1 MSAASSVTRFATR
14 QPVAWG
20 ILGTGK
26 VAQLF
31 ASDLACVP
39 DARLIAIGS
48 RSKQKAR
55 EFGQKFGV
63 SNQHGSYVDLANDP
77 AVQAIYI
84 ATPASV
90 HRENMLL
97 CLNAGKPVL
106 CEKPF
111 TVNAREAEEV
121 ITLARQRKVFLMEA
135 MWTRFV
141 PSMVKVR
148 ELLATGAIGKVTH
161 FIADLGTRAPFDPEG
176 RVFNAGLG
184 GGALLQKGIY
194 LLSLASMILGN
205 PNVVRSLT
213 IMGETGVDE
222 HAGIMLGY
230 PSGQLASLTCS
241 ARVHTQREATIVGTC
256 GQIRIHEPIIC
267 PGSLTLRC
275 YPDQGRHHEPT
286 GETRYAQVGRALV
299 QHSKKSR
306 LIRQFRERCSRLS
319 ERLLYGVHSKKIYAP
334 PLGEGLHYQ
343 VLEVIKCLRAGR
355 IESDIMPLNE
365 SLSVMMTADQIREQR
380 LSEVCTLARQ
390 ENPRT
395 IDPRALPRAL
405 G

>member
-63 SNQHGSYVDLANDP
+63 SNQHGSCVDLANDP

-97 CLNAGKPVL
+97 CLDAGKPVL

-121 ITLARQRKVFLMEA
+121 IALARRKKVFLMEA

-141 PSMVKVR
+141 PLIVKIR
-148 ELLATGAIGKVTH
+148 DLLASGPIGQITQL
-161 FIADLGTRAPFDPEG
+161 IAEVR
-176 RVFNAGLG
+176 N
-184 GGALLQKGIY
+184 K
-194 LLSLASMILGN
+194 
-205 PNVVRSLT
+205 RSLR
-213 IMGETGVDE
+213 
-222 HAGIMLGY
+222 
-230 PSGQLASLTCS
+230 S
-241 ARVHTQREATIVGTC
+241 
-256 GQIRIHEPIIC
+256 
-267 PGSLTLRC
+267 
-275 YPDQGRHHEPT
+275 
-286 GETRYAQVGRALV
+286 
-299 QHSKKSR
+299 
-306 LIRQFRERCSRLS
+306 
-319 ERLLYGVHSKKIYAP
+319 
-334 PLGEGLHYQ
+334 
-343 VLEVIKCLRAGR
+343 
-355 IESDIMPLNE
+355 
-365 SLSVMMTADQIREQR
+365 
-380 LSEVCTLARQ
+380 
-390 ENPRT
+390 PRT
-395 IDPRALPRAL
+395 NI
-405 G
+405 